1 MLTLLNFITPAN
13 SHSLPVN
20 LASVSDLLPPTLYGL
35 LGILTAEL
43 ARDCYH
49 LAGHYWSP
57 LIPWHNLHHKA
68 YRPDFSKTSEALYR
82 RAELLNDVPEA
93 LFMVAVTALVGWWV
107 NPALWLGC
115 AYAGGFLLTSL
126 GRSQGWW
133 SSTDFTHL
141 PGDLQ
146 EPPREW
152 LVNRTYHWRHHF
164 DYTNAYFGGT
174 FTVVDRILGTALSL
188 KNKTIAITG
197 ASGALGM
204 ALIDQLRQKGAKLV
218 ALTTHPESTFSEGVE
233 IVPWQLER
241 EQELKALLERVDILI
256 LNHGVNVHHE
266 RSPEAIA
273 LSYQVN
279 TWSVWRWFELF
290 CSTVTESKHRALKEV
305 WINTSEA
312 EVSPAFSPVYEL
324 SKRTIGDLITLR
336 RLDAP
341 CVVRKLILG
350 PFRSKLNPIG
360 VMSPRFVAW
369 AIVALAQRDFRN
381 IIVTINPLTYVLFP
395 LKELMRSL
403 YFRLCSR
410 PSAPRQP

>member
-1 MLTLLNFITPAN
+1 MLNFITLAN
-13 SHSLPVN
+13 CYYLTVD
-20 LASVSDLLPPTLYGL
+20 LTSVSELLPRALYAL
-35 LGILTAEL
+35 LGVLIAEL

-68 YRPDFSKTSEALYR
+68 YRPDLTKTSEEIYR

-93 LFMVAVTALVGWWV
+93 LFMVAVTALAGWFGDGG
-107 NPALWLGC
+107 LWFGC
-115 AYAGGFLLTSL
+115 AYAGLFLITSL

-133 SSTDFTHL
+133 SHTDLTHL

-146 EPPREW
+146 EIPSRW

-164 DYTNAYFGGT
+164 DRTTAYFGGT
-174 FTVVDRILGTALSL
+174 FTFVDQVLGTALSL

-197 ASGALGM
+197 AGGALGR
-204 ALIDQLRQKGAKLV
+204 ALIAELTQKGAKLI
-218 ALTTHPESTFSEGVE
+218 ALTTNPQSAFPDGVE
-233 IVPWQLER
+233 VVGWQLE
-241 EQELKALLERVDILI
+241 QEAQLKELLQRVDILI
-256 LNHGVNVHHE
+256 LNHGVNVHQE

-273 LSYQVN
+273 LSYGVN

-290 CSTVTESKHRALKEV
+290 CETVTQSQHRALKEV
-305 WINTSEA
+305 WVNTSEA
-312 EVSPAFSPVYEL
+312 EVSPALSPLYEL

-341 CVVRKLILG
+341 CIVRKLILG

-360 VMSPRFVAW
+360 VMPPRFVAW
-369 AIVALAQRDFRN
+369 AIVALAQRDVRN

-395 LKELMRSL
+395 LSELMRSL

-410 PSAPRQP
+410 RSQPRAD

>member
-1 MLTLLNFITPAN
+1 VDLTI
-13 SHSLPVN
+13 LPV
-20 LASVSDLLPPTLYGL
+20 LFLHSFYAV
-35 LGILTAEL
+35 LGIVIAEV

-49 LAGHYWSP
+49 LAGHYWRP
-57 LIPWHNLHHKA
+57 LMPWHNLHHKA
-68 YRPDFSKTSEALYR
+68 YRPDLTKTSEALYR
-82 RAELLNDVPEA
+82 KAELLNDVPEA
-93 LFMVAVTALVGWWV
+93 LFMVAVTALAGWFGDGG
-107 NPALWLGC
+107 LWFGC
-115 AYAGGFLLTSL
+115 AYAGLFLITSL

-133 SSTDFTHL
+133 MDTDLTHL

-146 EPPREW
+146 DTPSRW

-164 DYTNAYFGGT
+164 DRTTAYFGGT
-174 FTVVDRILGTALSL
+174 FTLVDQVLGTALSL

-197 ASGALGM
+197 AGGALGT
-204 ALIDQLRQKGAKLV
+204 ALIAELSQQGAKLI
-218 ALTTHPESTFSEGVE
+218 ALTTNPQSTFPDGVE
-233 IVPWQLER
+233 VVCWQLE
-241 EQELKALLERVDILI
+241 QEAQLKGLLERVDILI
-256 LNHGVNVHHE
+256 LNHGVNVHQQ

-273 LSYQVN
+273 LSYAVN

-290 CSTVTESKHRALKEV
+290 CETVTLSQHRALKEV
-305 WINTSEA
+305 WVNTSEA
-312 EVSPAFSPVYEL
+312 EVSPAFSPLYEL

-341 CVVRKLILG
+341 CIVRKLILG
-350 PFRSKLNPIG
+350 PFRSQLNPIG

-395 LKELMRSL
+395 LSELMRSL

-410 PSAPRQP
+410 RSQPRAD

>member
-1 MLTLLNFITPAN
+1 MDLTI
-13 SHSLPVN
+13 LPV
-20 LASVSDLLPPTLYGL
+20 LFLHSFYAV
-35 LGILTAEL
+35 LGIVIAEV

-49 LAGHYWSP
+49 LAGHYWRP
-57 LIPWHNLHHKA
+57 LMPWHNLHHKA
-68 YRPDFSKTSEALYR
+68 YRPDLTKTSEALYR
-82 RAELLNDVPEA
+82 KAELLNDVPEA
-93 LFMVAVTALVGWWV
+93 LFMVAVTALAGWFGDGG
-107 NPALWLGC
+107 LWFGC
-115 AYAGGFLLTSL
+115 AYAGLFLITSL

-133 SSTDFTHL
+133 MDTDLTHL

-146 EPPREW
+146 DTPSRW

-164 DYTNAYFGGT
+164 DRTTAYFGGT
-174 FTVVDRILGTALSL
+174 FTLVDQVLGTALSL

-197 ASGALGM
+197 AGGALGT
-204 ALIDQLRQKGAKLV
+204 ALIAELSQQGAKLI
-218 ALTTHPESTFSEGVE
+218 ALTTNPQSTFPDGVE
-233 IVPWQLER
+233 VVCWQLE
-241 EQELKALLERVDILI
+241 QEAQLKGLLERVDILI
-256 LNHGVNVHHE
+256 LNHGVNVHQQ

-273 LSYQVN
+273 LSYAVN

-290 CSTVTESKHRALKEV
+290 CETVTLSQHRALKEV
-305 WINTSEA
+305 WVNTSEA
-312 EVSPAFSPVYEL
+312 EVSPAFSPLYEL

-341 CVVRKLILG
+341 CIVRKLILG
-350 PFRSKLNPIG
+350 PFRSQLNPIG

-395 LKELMRSL
+395 LSELMRSL

-410 PSAPRQP
+410 RSQPRAD